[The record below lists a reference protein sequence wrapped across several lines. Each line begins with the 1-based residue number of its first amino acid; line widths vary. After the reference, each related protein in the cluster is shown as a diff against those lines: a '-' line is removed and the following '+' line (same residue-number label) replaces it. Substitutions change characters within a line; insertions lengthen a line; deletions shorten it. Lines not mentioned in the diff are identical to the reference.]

1 MIIILKNILKV
12 VITRVIIQNDNTSIF
27 FFFQICYILIPF
39 DWVLTFYELQIIFEP
54 SFQNLNYSIFFLTAK
69 KFFEVI
75 LNFTILN

>member
-1 MIIILKNILKV
+1 MIIILKNVLKV
-12 VITRVIIQNDNTSIF
+12 VITRAIIQNDNTSI

-75 LNFTILN
+75 